1 MIAKQASSQS
11 DIVFGSRYIEGGGIH
26 GWNLKRKLI
35 SRVGNLITSQ
45 SLGVYCSD
53 FTNSFRLY
61 KRSVFEELLKDVESH
76 GFGFQMEIMVR
87 AIWKNMKIDEVPI
100 VFVDRIFGASKLGSN
115 EIYLFAKGIMKLFC
129 TERK

>member
-1 MIAKQASSQS
+1 MIEKQIANDS
-11 DIVFGSRYIEGGGIH
+11 DIVFGSRYIKNGGIH

-35 SRVGNLITSQ
+35 SRVGNLITTQ
-45 SLGVYCSD
+45 TLGAYCSD

-61 KRSVFEELLKDVESH
+61 KRSAFEELLKVVESH

-87 AIWKNMKIDEVPI
+87 AIWKNMKIDEIPI

-129 TERK
+129 AERR